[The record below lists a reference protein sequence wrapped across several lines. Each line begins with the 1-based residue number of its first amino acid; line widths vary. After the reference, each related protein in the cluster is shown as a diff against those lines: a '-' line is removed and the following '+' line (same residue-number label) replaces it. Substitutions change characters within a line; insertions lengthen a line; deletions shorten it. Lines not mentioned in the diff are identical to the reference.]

1 MNARIVLVSYPN
13 DGRTLKRL
21 ITALLKSGAAKCIQR
36 FNYVKSYYMREG
48 KMKQEEE
55 KILLIKTT
63 EDKLAKLNEILT
75 NFPWLKQ
82 SIHNPKIELLIQS
95 WSTLELQEGN

>member
-75 NFPWLKQ
+75 NFP
-82 SIHNPKIELLIQS
+82 
-95 WSTLELQEGN
+95 

>member
-1 MNARIVLVSYPN
+1 MEARVILVSYPN
-13 DGRTLKRL
+13 DGRQLKRL

-63 EDKLAKLNEILT
+63 EDKLAKLQEILT
-75 NFPWLKQ
+75 KNHPYSVPEIITIVPDGVNEKYL
-82 SIHNPKIELLIQS
+82 SRLAN
-95 WSTLELQEGN
+95 